1 MIKLKGKVAR
11 GFIGFRLVGLAV
23 ALCFAV
29 CEASAQ
35 PRKAAQ
41 LDVESLVGADPADI
55 VNTDNT
61 YRESPNVSDESRK
74 HTFLLMNVGTQKFF
88 YSGGAYGRHA
98 SLKDYGMFLWIFQNS
113 KTNGT
118 YNIRTRQN
126 YDAGYNAT
134 TTNKDNKD
142 SYVQF
147 IDNDALKKGVYLDCQ
162 PTDASRD
169 FGWKFEKA
177 EGYNETTNKVYK
189 ISTYGSRYLTAVP
202 DDKDGNLCEA
212 VAEAPANSS
221 YQVWKLITLAEYYKL
236 FNESPSDLSAP
247 IDATFL
253 ISNPGF
259 EYNRTNGSGWLFSG
273 SEGNT
278 YNIRLGVD
286 ECYKYLQETEYKN
299 GSKCYDNN

>member
-1 MIKLKGKVAR
+1 MIKSLKGKVAR
-11 GFIGFRLVGLAV
+11 GPIGFRLVGLAL

-61 YRESPNVSDESRK
+61 YRELPNVSDESRQ
-74 HTFLLMNVGTQKFF
+74 HTFLLMNVGTHKFF
-88 YSGGAYGRHA
+88 YIGGAYGRHA
-98 SLKDYGMFLWIFQNS
+98 SLKDYGMFLWIFNNS
-113 KTNGT
+113 TTDGT

-134 TTNKDNKD
+134 TANKDNKD

-147 IDNDALKKGVYLDCQ
+147 IYNDALKNGVYLDCQ
-162 PTDASRD
+162 PTDASRA

-177 EGYNETTNKVYK
+177 EGYNEKTNKVYK

-212 VAEAPANSS
+212 VAEAPANRS

-286 ECYKYLQETEYKN
+286 ELTRN
-299 GSKCYDNN
+299 GI